1 MSSKIKLL
9 FDTPSKWTDG
19 VIAEFDSFL
28 IDHAACEKKAS
39 SMAMTMAA
47 HYTDKS
53 ELVGAMIDLA
63 IEELT
68 HYRDVFKLLQQRN
81 LQIAPDE
88 KDPYVNQFR
97 QHIRRGP
104 DVYLLDRLLIA
115 GIVEARGHERFG
127 LVADALTEGALKRFY
142 MSITASEERHAELFV
157 DLALRYL
164 PEQQVYERLN
174 QLLDAEASIAENLP
188 LRPALH

>member
-1 MSSKIKLL
+1 
-9 FDTPSKWTDG
+9 
-19 VIAEFDSFL
+19 
-28 IDHAACEKKAS
+28 
-39 SMAMTMAA
+39 MTMAA